1 MESIDA
7 FIDRLPKAELHLH
20 LVGSASVPTVLELA
34 RRHPDSTVP
43 RSAAELAA
51 FYEFRDFPHFS
62 QVYGAVSSLVREPAD
77 VAELVLG
84 AARDLA
90 GQNVRYAELTVTPYT
105 FTSAGM
111 PVAGLTEALD
121 IAARSAV
128 RDHGVRMAYI
138 FDIAG
143 EYGAPAAF
151 GTLEHALTCPPE
163 ALTGFGLAGI
173 EQARPGFVAEFRSV
187 FASAIAAGLHSVPHA
202 GEMSGPATIWEA
214 LDGLRAERIGHGIS
228 CLDDP
233 ALVARLRE
241 SQIPLEV
248 CPTSNACTRQ
258 VPGLAAHPLPRL
270 LDEGLFVTL
279 NSDDPPMFG
288 TTLTEEYRRAAS
300 VLGLSRAQLA
310 GLAAN
315 GVQASLLDAGTRQA
329 LLAEIEAV
337 SAGVGAES
345 RAAAPRRAAFP
356 RKRPPEPGPAQDHIT
371 VCICTPDGGADT
383 HDLERH
389 PADHLSSP
397 TGYGR
402 SGHPNHRGPAEP
414 RQCGSVVVLTTT
426 MCHRRASVS
435 WHNREPRDSCGT

>member
-20 LVGSASVPTVLELA
+20 LVGSASVPTVLELR
-34 RRHPDSTVP
+34 RRHPDGSGVP
-43 RSAAELAA
+43 SSAAELAA

-121 IAARSAV
+121 IAARSAG

-143 EYGAPAAF
+143 EYGGPAAF

-163 ALTGFGLAGI
+163 ALVGFGLAGI
-173 EQARPGFVAEFRSV
+173 EQARPRFAGEFRSV

-202 GEMSGPATIWEA
+202 GEMSGPATIAEA
-214 LDGLRAERIGHGIS
+214 LDGLHAERIGHGIS
-228 CLDDP
+228 CMGDP

-258 VPGLAAHPLPRL
+258 VPGLAAHPLPRML
-270 LDEGLFVTL
+270 EEGLFVTL

-288 TTLTEEYRRAAS
+288 TTLTDEYRRAAS

-315 GVQASLLDAGTRQA
+315 GVRASFLDAAAKQA
-329 LLAEIEAV
+329 LLAEIDAVAADSLMGGV
-337 SAGVGAES
+337 SAET
-345 RAAAPRRAAFP
+345 
-356 RKRPPEPGPAQDHIT
+356 PA
-371 VCICTPDGGADT
+371 
-383 HDLERH
+383 
-389 PADHLSSP
+389 
-397 TGYGR
+397 
-402 SGHPNHRGPAEP
+402 
-414 RQCGSVVVLTTT
+414 
-426 MCHRRASVS
+426 
-435 WHNREPRDSCGT
+435 